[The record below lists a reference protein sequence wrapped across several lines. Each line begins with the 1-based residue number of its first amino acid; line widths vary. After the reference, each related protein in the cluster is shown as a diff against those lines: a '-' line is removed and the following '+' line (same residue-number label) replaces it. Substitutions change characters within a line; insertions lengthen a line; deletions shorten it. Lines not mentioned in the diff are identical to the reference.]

1 MVNMQGVE
9 GDQKL
14 KEWYKQLYEEERSR
28 DSIIL
33 QQFSLG
39 MIVIGVLISTM
50 VMVQSSSIQC
60 KTFYQV
66 GVSIIGIAFLFI
78 LTLYIRH
85 ASDDKLWARDKR
97 VEIEERWGF
106 IKEGDKPPYLC
117 PCRTSAIKLIESFFE
132 IIIIFWIGVAIYL
145 IYVLCGLPRICG

>member
-1 MVNMQGVE
+1 MQGVE

-60 KTFYQV
+60 KTPYKAV
-66 GVSIIGIAFLFI
+66 ISIIGIVFLSI
-78 LTLYIRH
+78 LTLYIHH
-85 ASDDKLWARDKR
+85 ASDDKMWARRQRIKIEDNWKK
-97 VEIEERWGF
+97 EIEKKLNSSIEFRPERSLGRLR
-106 IKEGDKPPYLC
+106 Y
-117 PCRTSAIKLIESFFE
+117 
-132 IIIIFWIGVAIYL
+132 
-145 IYVLCGLPRICG
+145 CG